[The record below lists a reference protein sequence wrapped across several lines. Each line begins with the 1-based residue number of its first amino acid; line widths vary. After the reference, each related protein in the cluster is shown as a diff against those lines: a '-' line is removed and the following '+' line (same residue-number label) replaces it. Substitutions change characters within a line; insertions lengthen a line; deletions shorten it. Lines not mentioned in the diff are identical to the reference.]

1 MMVDFHVHST
11 ASDGVL
17 TPEALAARAHEARI
31 ETMALTDHDNVDGV
45 LAFAEHAKAQGLR
58 AVAGIE
64 LSVEPG
70 PHFTKFHLLGLG
82 VDPSNAALAM
92 FLKKIVDGRNARN
105 RRMIENFR
113 RLGIEIDDEI
123 YTYGKGRVLAKPHFA
138 KWLFRHGYV
147 KEEREAFGK
156 YLLSTSPKETN
167 CCEPRYHAPVEEA
180 INVLHGAGA
189 LCVMAHPK
197 QLRHDWTDETVDYV
211 LIERALGELK
221 EMGLDGLEAIYGDN
235 TAEMNVAFT
244 RIAHRLN
251 LLTSAG
257 SDFHQAPVRTLG
269 LRVDD
274 AFIAPL
280 LERLHFLA

>member
-1 MMVDFHVHST
+1 MIVDFHTHST

-17 TPEALAARAHEARI
+17 TPEALAARASEAKI

-45 LAFAEHAKAQGLR
+45 EAFAAAAKTHGLR
-58 AVAGIE
+58 AVAGVE
-64 LSVEPG
+64 LSVEPE

-82 VDPSNAALAM
+82 VDPTNAPLLA
-92 FLKKIVDGRNARN
+92 FLQKIVDGRDARN

-113 RLGIEIDDEI
+113 RIGIEIDDEI

-147 KEEREAFGK
+147 KEEREAYGK
-156 YLLSTSPKETN
+156 YLLSTSPKETR
-167 CCEPRYHAPVEEA
+167 CYETRYHAPVEEA
-180 INVLHGAGA
+180 IHVLHGAGA
-189 LCVMAHPK
+189 LCVMAHPR
-197 QLRHDWTDETVDYV
+197 QLRREWTDETVDYALV
-211 LIERALGELK
+211 ERSLGELK

-235 TAEMNVAFT
+235 TAEMNVSFT
-244 RIAHRLN
+244 RMARRLN
-251 LLTSAG
+251 LLMSAG

-269 LRVDD
+269 LGVDD
-274 AFIAPL
+274 DFIAPL